1 MFTSIYIYHI
11 SYHRYVCISTLA
23 VHSHTCLCPCERSH
37 LEPLCIH
44 TCFRSISHYIDR
56 IMDSFVYEPILQENT
71 NVCAFAS
78 AHTYNLFVYMH
89 ILTSTRMLYHKYFV
103 YEPML
108 CKLTY
113 ICALLSP
120 HALNLMYLYISSQV
134 YMYQIIDTL
143 VYQPKYCNSHLSV
156 PLWVLTLESSLYTCI
171 YIYIYFFHKLTYIML
186 YIYIYVYK
194 QKCCA
199 NSRMSLPVRGLTL
212 RTSLCTYICS
222 QVYIYHVTD
231 TFVYQPL
238 LCTLTLVCALASA
251 HT

>member
-171 YIYIYFFHKLTYIML
+171 YIYIFF
-186 YIYIYVYK
+186 
-194 QKCCA
+194 
-199 NSRMSLPVRGLTL
+199 
-212 RTSLCTYICS
+212 S
-222 QVYIYHVTD
+222 QVNIYHVI
-231 TFVYQPL
+231 YI
-238 LCTLTLVCALASA
+238 CI
-251 HT
+251 